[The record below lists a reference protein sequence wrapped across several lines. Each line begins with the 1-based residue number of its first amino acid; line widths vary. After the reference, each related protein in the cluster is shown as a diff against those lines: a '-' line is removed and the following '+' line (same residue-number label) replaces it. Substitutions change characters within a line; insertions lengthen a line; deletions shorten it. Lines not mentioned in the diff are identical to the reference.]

1 MNDTEN
7 RGPGQESRTE
17 GRESAER
24 PLGSLF
30 RELSRNAVEL
40 VRQEI
45 DLAKTEISR
54 KITRAGKDSMLVT
67 AGAAVAYAGFLFILV
82 AVVMAFALV
91 MPVSL
96 AAFIVGFPVLC
107 AGLIAV
113 LVGKKRLSRENFVP
127 NKTLDILRED
137 RKWKQDRLM

>member
-1 MNDTEN
+1 MSGTEDHD
-7 RGPGQESRTE
+7 PAQEHRPE
-17 GRESAER
+17 DRESADR

-45 DLAKTEISR
+45 DLARTEMSR
-54 KITRAGKDSMLVT
+54 KITRAGRDSMFVT
-67 AGAAVAYAGFLFILV
+67 AGAAVAYAGFLFLLV
-82 AVVMAFALV
+82 AVVMALALV

-113 LVGKKRLSRENFVP
+113 LVGKRRLSRENFVP
-127 NKTLDILRED
+127 NRTLDILRED
-137 RKWKQDRLM
+137 KKWKQDRLM